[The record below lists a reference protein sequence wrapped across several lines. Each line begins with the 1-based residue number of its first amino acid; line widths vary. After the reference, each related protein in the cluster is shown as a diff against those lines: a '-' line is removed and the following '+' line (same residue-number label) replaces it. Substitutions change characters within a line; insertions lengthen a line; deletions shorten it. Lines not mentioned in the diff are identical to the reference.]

1 MSSGAYG
8 MSDLELAIAAVFKAK
23 GLSSMGE
30 KDFVMF
36 VSMDRRWF
44 TPAEAQRL
52 LEAGLT
58 AKLLERDGPSLRP
71 TFDHT
76 KAQIPAG
83 FVPDS
88 KALAHSEPEAVFPAV
103 VRKISEATKLSKREV
118 ISMVNRK
125 QVEAGVEIEVAAML
139 VATEKGVDI
148 KSFVEPARRE
158 IMERYA
164 GN

>member
-1 MSSGAYG
+1 

-23 GLSSMGE
+23 GLASIGE

-52 LEAGLT
+52 LEAGLS
-58 AKLLERDGPSLRP
+58 AKLLEREGQGLRP
-71 TFDHT
+71 TFDYA

-83 FVPDS
+83 FVPDK
-88 KALAHSEPEAVFPAV
+88 KALAQSEPEAVFPAV
-103 VRKISEATKLSKREV
+103 VRLISDATKMSKREV
-118 ISMVNRK
+118 ISLVNRR

-139 VATEKGVDI
+139 VAAEKGVDVR
-148 KSFVEPARRE
+148 SFVEPARRE
-158 IMERYA
+158 ILERYSS
-164 GN
+164 N